1 MDLNNAR
8 GITKQFAINT
18 GFRESII
25 QMQKIT
31 SFARARGERSLYL
44 KVSVGGI
51 RRLEVPNRIFSEG
64 ECGRC
69 THGVSRCTCG
79 THTKCDLTGNGFS
92 FS

>member
-1 MDLNNAR
+1 MQGASQSNLQLTQVSGRAL
-8 GITKQFAINT
+8 
-18 GFRESII
+18 FRCKKK
-25 QMQKIT
+25 KIT

-69 THGVSRCTCG
+69 THGVSRCTRG